1 MSLRTPLCGQSRLDA
16 SGFLRTCQRD
26 PGHTGHHEDA
36 RGDRWEPPGLILD
49 RLRRRWGRSHRIVWT
64 GRFWV
69 ATAYDRCAPWRTE
82 IEYSPEVLEER
93 LRNRGATPAIPSQR
107 RRA

>member
-1 MSLRTPLCGQSRLDA
+1 MSLRTPRCGEARLDA

-26 PGHTGHHEDA
+26 PGHTGHHEDT
-36 RGDRWEPPGLILD
+36 RGGRWEPPGVVLD

-69 ATAYDRCAPWRTE
+69 ATAYDRRTSRPTE
-82 IEYSPEVLEER
+82 IEYSSDVLEER
-93 LRNRGATPAIPSQR
+93 LRTRGTTPAIPSPR
-107 RRA
+107 RRS